1 MFLACLG
8 DDFSRKFNCLS
19 FSYVPPLISIP
30 QQPQRNGQ
38 ASETNAVSTPTE
50 DDLLPS
56 SVTVYVK
63 LELGRTRWFSQAT
76 KQYFFDRFLADEL
89 NEIGLHKGTPGW
101 KDYVDSALKERILNP
116 NAPSTKYPGPS
127 SFAEVEAA
135 IERRCREKGI
145 PLSGES
151 RFV

>member
-1 MFLACLG
+1 MRSWSFDERG
-8 DDFSRKFNCLS
+8 GSRKRPNS
-19 FSYVPPLISIP
+19 IS
-30 QQPQRNGQ
+30 
-38 ASETNAVSTPTE
+38 ST
-50 DDLLPS
+50 
-56 SVTVYVK
+56 
-63 LELGRTRWFSQAT
+63 
-76 KQYFFDRFLADEL
+76 
-89 NEIGLHKGTPGW
+89 GLHKGIPGW

-116 NAPSTKYPGPS
+116 NVPSAGYPGPS